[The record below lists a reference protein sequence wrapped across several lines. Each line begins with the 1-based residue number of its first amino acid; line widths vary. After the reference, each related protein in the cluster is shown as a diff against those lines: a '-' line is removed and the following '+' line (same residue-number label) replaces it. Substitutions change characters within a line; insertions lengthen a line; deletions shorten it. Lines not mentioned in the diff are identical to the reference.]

1 MNRPWWATFW
11 AAFLSP
17 ATARF
22 ILALVA
28 LAMTGWIMR
37 VLAHVAVPA
46 ENRDAFMVGLGYVM
60 GLATMAFGFYF
71 GQSQKS
77 EPIATGKPNAP
88 VHFEEERP

>member
-1 MNRPWWATFW
+1 MLDKTWWTAFW
-11 AAFLSP
+11 KAFLSP

-22 ILALVA
+22 ILALAA
-28 LAMTGWIMR
+28 LGLTGWIMR

-71 GQSQKS
+71 GQSQRS
-77 EPIATGKPNAP
+77 EPAATGKPDDP
-88 VHFEEERP
+88 VHVERDA